1 MQEFKILLIGCGSI
15 GNRHIESILNLK
27 TKTQIFI
34 TIIEKNIKNI
44 NKKFFDIKKKNF
56 YVSIYQNEI
65 PKRSYKYDLCI
76 ISANSSDRL
85 FILNKIKNI
94 KFRTIIL
101 EKLLADNLNNLIN
114 LKKIM
119 KKMNV
124 KNVYVNTPRRYMNVF
139 KNIKK
144 KLDLKNPLSIN
155 YTATNFKLGSNSI
168 HIIDLFKYFTD
179 NLPICKIFCDIN
191 KIIKIKNNFFDFQG
205 FLLMKDKKY
214 NTIFIDNVRQNV
226 DIRTGFGG
234 IKILNYPKSF
244 IFNEQFNELI
254 EITENTKFLKSN
266 IILKKARF
274 NLQSE
279 LTGDY
284 VKKLINDEILDL
296 PNFDT
301 SYKSHYVCFK
311 AFENSLNKINKS
323 LTKYSIT

>member
-1 MQEFKILLIGCGSI
+1 
-15 GNRHIESILNLK
+15 
-27 TKTQIFI
+27 
-34 TIIEKNIKNI
+34 
-44 NKKFFDIKKKNF
+44 
-56 YVSIYQNEI
+56 
-65 PKRSYKYDLCI
+65 
-76 ISANSSDRL
+76 
-85 FILNKIKNI
+85 
-94 KFRTIIL
+94 
-101 EKLLADNLNNLIN
+101 
-114 LKKIM
+114 M

-168 HIIDLFKYFTD
+168 HIIDLFKFFTD
-179 NLPICKIFCDIN
+179 NLPLDKIFCDIN
-191 KIIKIKNNFFDFQG
+191 KIIKIKNNFYDFQG

-234 IKILNYPKSF
+234 IKIINYPKSF

-266 IILKKARF
+266 IIFKKARF
-274 NLQSE
+274 KLQSE

-284 VKKLINDEILDL
+284 VKKLINDEKLDL